1 MGLNDYIKIT
11 KSMAKLRWT
20 SNNLYLQKCVLC
32 EISNF
37 FQWQEDDICF
47 HMIGFILNLSHYYF

>member
-1 MGLNDYIKIT
+1 MGLNDYIKII

-37 FQWQEDDICF
+37 FQWQEDDMCF
-47 HMIGFILNLSHYYF
+47 SFVFTW